1 MAAVWEED
9 DLRAVGLEQ
18 LDERYRRYRL
28 SVPEATQAMIGSLR
42 RYGQMSPVVVCRQG
56 ETLVL
61 IDGFKRLDA
70 ARSLKGF
77 STLTVR
83 WIAADEHSAKA
94 ALYLL
99 NRVGRQPRELE
110 EAWIV
115 QALVREDGLARYPDI
130 TATRV
135 PEELRSAG
143 YTGGYTILRERVNE
157 LRPRPS
163 TKLVQRFETDPGVQ
177 AQMDYA
183 SYTIEFS
190 HEGRRRVNL
199 FSYVLGYSRR
209 QYLHFVA
216 SQNLETTLREH
227 IRAFEYPGGAA
238 ATCLYDNM
246 KVVVL
251 RHEDG
256 VPVYNPKFLSF
267 ATHYGFQP
275 IACQPRRPQ
284 TKGKVERPFDY
295 VEKSLLNGRTF
306 RSFEH
311 LNEVTAWWLAEVAD
325 KRVHRRTKQ
334 RPVDRHAEEQP
345 RLIPLPDQPY
355 DVAEVVYRVVDCE
368 GFVSYDRNRYS
379 VPWQQAHPGQ
389 SVPVR
394 VSPHEVIIYGP
405 RINEIARHPRF
416 PPTASDQHSQPKNHI
431 PPRDQQR
438 RRELLREQF
447 GGLGDI
453 AVRFLEGLLKTQRH
467 GWHQAQTILALLGS
481 WHRDDLLAAMQRA
494 VTFGAYS
501 RDAIERIPA
510 AKAKPK
516 SPLDQLAED
525 SRRHLDESL
534 SEHSVPVRPMSAYQQ
549 LLFEESDADGQTQCH
564 EEAGSHEQEP
574 GQHEPHDEGELDG
587 GKADDAAH
595 DEPAEPFGPRL
606 P

>member
-1 MAAVWEED
+1 MPMTNAAAKNEII
-9 DLRAVGLEQ
+9 
-18 LDERYRRYRL
+18 RRFY
-28 SVPEATQAMIGSLR
+28 S
-42 RYGQMSPVVVCRQG
+42 GQSMRG
-56 ETLVL
+56 
-61 IDGFKRLDA
+61 I
-70 ARSLKGF
+70 ARELHVSRK
-77 STLTVR
+77 TVR
-83 WIAADEHSAKA
+83 RVVDEHERDRKDGADTSDLPSPRKRRGSQVDE
-94 ALYLL
+94 YED
-99 NRVGRQPRELE
+99 RMREL
-110 EAWIV
+110 
-115 QALVREDGLARYPDI
+115 LARYPDI

-135 PEELRSAG
+135 LEELRSAG

-163 TKLVQRFETDPGVQ
+163 LRLVQRFETDPGVQ

-199 FSYVLGYSRR
+199 FSYILGYSRR
-209 QYLHFVA
+209 QYLHFVE

-227 IRAFEYPGGAA
+227 IRAFEHLGGAA

-256 VPVYNPKFLSF
+256 APVYNPKFLAF
-267 ATHYGFQP
+267 ATHYGFRP

-295 VEKSLLNGRTF
+295 VEKSPLNGRTF

-325 KRVHRRTKQ
+325 KRIHRKTQQ

-355 DVAEVVYRVVDCE
+355 DIAEVVYRVIDCE
-368 GFVSYDRNRYS
+368 GFVSFGRTRYS
-379 VPWQQAHPGQ
+379 VPWQHAHPGQ
-389 SVPVR
+389 AVPVK
-394 VSPHEVIIYGP
+394 VSEHEVIIYGP

-416 PPTASDQHSQPKNHI
+416 PPTASHQHSQPKNHV
-431 PPRDQQR
+431 PPRDQER

-453 AVRFLEGLLKTQRH
+453 AVTFLEGLLQTQRN
-467 GWHQAQTILALLGS
+467 GWHQAQSILALLGS
-481 WHRDDLLAAMQRA
+481 WHRDDLLAALQRA
-494 VTFGAYS
+494 ITFGAYS
-501 RDAIERIPA
+501 RDTIERILA

-516 SPLDQLAED
+516 TPLDQLAED

-534 SEHSVPVRPMSAYQQ
+534 SEPAVPVRPMSAYQQ
-549 LLFEESDADGQTQCH
+549 LLFEESDSDGETQSNEEEDDKAAGEESSNEDEHGKHDRNGQTH
-564 EEAGSHEQEP
+564 DKEANGDK
-574 GQHEPHDEGELDG
+574 GDGAPHDESSEPSGP
-587 GKADDAAH
+587 
-595 DEPAEPFGPRL
+595 EPA
-606 P
+606 

>member
-1 MAAVWEED
+1 MNAATKNEII
-9 DLRAVGLEQ
+9 
-18 LDERYRRYRL
+18 RRFYSGQSMRGIAREL
-28 SVPEATQAMIGSLR
+28 HVARKSVR
-42 RYGQMSPVVVCRQG
+42 RV
-56 ETLVL
+56 
-61 IDGFKRLDA
+61 I
-70 ARSLKGF
+70 
-77 STLTVR
+77 
-83 WIAADEHSAKA
+83 DEHQH
-94 ALYLL
+94 
-99 NRVGRQPRELE
+99 NRTDGADTSDLPAPRQRRGSQVDEYEDTLREL
-110 EAWIV
+110 
-115 QALVREDGLARYPDI
+115 LARYPDI

-135 PEELRSAG
+135 LQELRSAG
-143 YTGGYTILRERVNE
+143 YMGGYTILRERVNE

-163 TKLVQRFETDPGVQ
+163 PKLVQRFETDPGVQ

-199 FSYVLGYSRR
+199 FSYILGYSRR
-209 QYLHFVA
+209 QYLHFVE

-227 IRAFEYPGGAA
+227 IRAFEHLGGAA

-251 RHEDG
+251 RHDDE
-256 VPVYNPKFLSF
+256 VPVYNPKFLAF
-267 ATHYGFQP
+267 ATHYGFRP

-325 KRVHRRTKQ
+325 KRIHRHTQQ
-334 RPVDRHAEEQP
+334 RPVDRHTAEQP

-355 DVAEVVYRVVDCE
+355 DVAEVVYRVIDCE
-368 GFVSYDRNRYS
+368 GFVSFGRNRYS

-389 SVPVR
+389 AVPVK
-394 VSPHEVIIYGP
+394 VSEHEVIIYGP

-416 PPTASDQHSQPKNHI
+416 PSTASHQHSQPKNHV
-431 PPRDQQR
+431 PPRDQER
-438 RRELLREQF
+438 RRERLREQF
-447 GGLGDI
+447 GGLGDV
-453 AVRFLEGLLKTQRH
+453 AVTFLEGLLKTQRH

-481 WHRDDLLAAMQRA
+481 WHRADLLAALQRA

-501 RDAIERIPA
+501 RDAIERILA

-516 SPLDQLAED
+516 SPLDQLGED

-534 SEHSVPVRPMSAYQQ
+534 SQPPVPVRPMSAYQQ
-549 LLFEESDADGQTQCH
+549 LLFEESDSDGETQNNAEH
-564 EEAGSHEQEP
+564 TEEAAREESSNEEETNG
-574 GQHEPHDEGELDG
+574 DKLDD
-587 GKADDAAH
+587 GKADDGKADDTAL
-595 DEPAEPFGPRL
+595 DEPAEPSGPQ
-606 P
+606 PT

>member
-1 MAAVWEED
+1 MHAATKNEIIRRFYSGQSMRSIARE
-9 DLRAVGLEQ
+9 LRV
-18 LDERYRRYRL
+18 
-28 SVPEATQAMIGSLR
+28 
-42 RYGQMSPVVVCRQG
+42 
-56 ETLVL
+56 
-61 IDGFKRLDA
+61 
-70 ARSLKGF
+70 ARK
-77 STLTVR
+77 TVR
-83 WIAADEHSAKA
+83 RVVDEHKHD
-94 ALYLL
+94 
-99 NRVGRQPRELE
+99 RQDGADTSDLPSPRRRRGSQVDEYEDSMREL
-110 EAWIV
+110 
-115 QALVREDGLARYPDI
+115 LARYPDI

-135 PEELRSAG
+135 LQELRAAG

-163 TKLVQRFETDPGVQ
+163 PKLVQRFETDPGVQ

-199 FSYVLGYSRR
+199 FSYILGYSRR
-209 QYLHFVA
+209 QYLHFVE
-216 SQNLETTLREH
+216 SQNFETTVREH
-227 IRAFEYPGGAA
+227 IRAFERLGGAA

-256 VPVYNPKFLSF
+256 APVYNSKFLAF
-267 ATHYGFQP
+267 ATHYGFRP
-275 IACQPRRPQ
+275 IACQPGRPQ

-325 KRVHRRTKQ
+325 KRTHRHTQQ
-334 RPVDRHAEEQP
+334 RPVDRHAEEQS

-355 DVAEVVYRVVDCE
+355 DVAEVVYRVIDCE
-368 GFVSYDRNRYS
+368 GFVSFARNRYS

-389 SVPVR
+389 AVPVK
-394 VSPHEVIIYGP
+394 VSENEVIIYGP

-416 PPTASDQHSQPKNHI
+416 PTTASHQHSQPKNHL
-431 PPRDQQR
+431 PPRDQEG

-453 AVRFLEGLLKTQRH
+453 AVTFLEGLLKTQRH

-481 WHRDDLLAAMQRA
+481 WHRADLLAALQRA
-494 VTFGAYS
+494 VAFGAYS
-501 RDAIERIPA
+501 RDAIERILA

-516 SPLDQLAED
+516 SPLDHLAED
-525 SRRHLDESL
+525 SRRHLDQTVFQPP
-534 SEHSVPVRPMSAYQQ
+534 VPVRPMSAYQQ
-549 LLFEESDADGQTQCH
+549 LLFEESDSDGQTQSN
-564 EEAGSHEQEP
+564 EEDASETD
-574 GQHEPHDEGELDG
+574 DETHSREEEGRTDDHSNQARSEKETNGDKPDD
-587 GKADDAAH
+587 GKADDAGH
-595 DEPAEPFGPRL
+595 HEHTESSDPEPT
-606 P
+606 